1 MKILI
6 LTDEY
11 PPIIGGAGIVSKQLY
26 IDLKELGNDVD
37 IFTPAIKRNI
47 FFKIFW
53 PFYYFNIKLFL
64 KLKLQDR
71 IIVNDIR
78 SAYSITLISLFYK
91 IDFKKIIYI
100 LHGTEYDIAY
110 NPSIKNKLILLPFIY
125 NLFLKKCNKIVSV
138 SNYTKEIFLKNT
150 TVREKIKNKIEVIY
164 VGISKNIK
172 KYNKYVIDRKDK
184 YFRLVSVSRLEERK
198 GYFEMLDIF
207 IELSK
212 KIPNLEWYIYGDG
225 SIKNRLISEAKNK
238 NIFDKIYFKGAMNRE
253 KIYNEEFYKYN
264 FDLFWLLPNQP
275 EAFGLVYIEASSLG
289 VPTMG
294 INKYGIRESVNN
306 LFYTDI
312 KFLVDLINDIKINK
326 DIYIKNAFSFS
337 EAFQSSI
344 FAKKILVI

>member
-6 LTDEY
+6 ITDEY

-26 IDLKELGNDVD
+26 TDLKNLGNDVD
-37 IFTPAIKRNI
+37 IFTPTIKRNI

-53 PFYYFNIKLFL
+53 PLYYFNIKLFL
-64 KLKLQDR
+64 NLRAQDK

-110 NPSIKNKLILLPFIY
+110 NPSIKNKLILLPFLY
-125 NLFLKKCNKIVSV
+125 NIFLQKCKKIISV

-150 TVREKIKNKIEVIY
+150 TILEKIKNKVEVIY
-164 VGISKNIK
+164 AGINKDIK
-172 KYNKYVIDRKDK
+172 KSNKCIIDRKDK
-184 YFRLVSVSRLEERK
+184 YFRLVSVSRLEKRK
-198 GYFEMLDIF
+198 GYFEMLEIF

-212 KIPNLEWYIYGDG
+212 KIPNLQWYIYGDG
-225 SIKNRLISEAKNK
+225 SIKNKLISEAKNK
-238 NIFDKIYFKGAMNRE
+238 NIFDKIFFKGSMDRE
-253 KIYNEEFYKYN
+253 IIYNEEFYKYN

-289 VPTMG
+289 VPTIG
-294 INKYGIRESVNN
+294 INKYGIKESINN

-312 KFLVDLINDIKINK
+312 ESLIYLINDIKINK
-326 DIYIKNAFSFS
+326 SIYIKNASLFSNN
-337 EAFQSSI
+337 FQSNI
-344 FAKKILVI
+344 FAKKILMI